1 MISAF
6 IYKTFL
12 FENLENIHK
21 NDFGKLLKEKS
32 VIKTNSK
39 LYRSLTITFLK
50 KIIQDVLKNPDIL
63 NDFYQKY
70 FSYL

>member
-1 MISAF
+1 M
-6 IYKTFL
+6 
-12 FENLENIHK
+12 ENIHK
-21 NDFGKLLKEKS
+21 NHLGKVLGGKA
-32 VIKTNSK
+32 VIITNSK

-70 FSYL
+70 FSYLQTR